1 MFSRSFNVFSRLNGA
16 FQTRSPQF
24 ESRSVAQ
31 STVDVLG

>member
-16 FQTRSPQF
+16 LQTRSPQF